1 MTTSSTGQPLVSIVI
16 NNYNYGRFLRD
27 AIESALAQTYPD
39 VEVVVV
45 DDGSTDDSREI
56 TSSYECRVTAV
67 FKENGGQASAFNAGF
82 ERCRG
87 EVIIFLDSDDLLLPH
102 IAEEVAEA
110 FLAEPSL
117 SRVQYRLE
125 IVNALGQPTG
135 AMTPAAGLAMPSGD
149 LRKHMLRFPD
159 DVRTPPTTGNAY
171 SASVLRQLL
180 PMPPVAYGRDGAD
193 LYLHTLTPLF
203 GPVKSL
209 RAAGGRYRVHD
220 TNHNY
225 RTHLDAGVARRI
237 ITRTHINHEYLVE
250 YANKLRLPDAP
261 QKSEEILSVTLLAN
275 QLFSLKQEPDLH
287 PIPGDSVARIT
298 KRGVKAAAGRF
309 DLPRRTRMLYMAWFV
324 VTACSPKPLTN
335 RLLTMAFQSEK
346 RGFLGRL
353 ADL

>member
-1 MTTSSTGQPLVSIVI
+1 
-16 NNYNYGRFLRD
+16 
-27 AIESALAQTYPD
+27 
-39 VEVVVV
+39 
-45 DDGSTDDSREI
+45 
-56 TSSYECRVTAV
+56 
-67 FKENGGQASAFNAGF
+67 
-82 ERCRG
+82 
-87 EVIIFLDSDDLLLPH
+87 
-102 IAEEVAEA
+102 
-110 FLAEPSL
+110 
-117 SRVQYRLE
+117 
-125 IVNALGQPTG
+125 
-135 AMTPAAGLAMPSGD
+135 
-149 LRKHMLRFPD
+149 MLRFPD

-225 RTHLDAGVARRI
+225 RPHLDAGVARRI